1 MAMGD
6 SCVNLA
12 RKLKSGELLV
22 NAYKMLADAYGQ
34 LHKSDSA
41 RYYRGLY
48 FSLNDSV
55 YNIRKFYN
63 ARYKLNDYENRLHQS
78 QVSHL
83 NNRISFQ
90 VGVIVVVSLLLLL
103 VSILTY
109 IIYKK
114 NKYLKHTQRL
124 LIEKNRDL
132 EAQDVRSGKLLEHYV
147 ECIQQSKSGE
157 ENTMKSVAPLLNED
171 DERQLLNK
179 INNVLD
185 DINVISNPDF
195 SLQMLADAVGSNT
208 SYVSRIINTT
218 YQKNFKSLLNERR
231 IREACHKLRDKER
244 YHIYTIQAIYE
255 EVAYKNSASFIR
267 SFKKVYGMTP
277 SVYQRIV
284 SCQENKDQ
292 NLSDYCGQPISKSSS
307 I

>member
-1 MAMGD
+1 
-6 SCVNLA
+6 
-12 RKLKSGELLV
+12 
-22 NAYKMLADAYGQ
+22 
-34 LHKSDSA
+34 
-41 RYYRGLY
+41 
-48 FSLNDSV
+48 
-55 YNIRKFYN
+55 
-63 ARYKLNDYENRLHQS
+63 
-78 QVSHL
+78 
-83 NNRISFQ
+83 
-90 VGVIVVVSLLLLL
+90 
-103 VSILTY
+103 
-109 IIYKK
+109 
-114 NKYLKHTQRL
+114 
-124 LIEKNRDL
+124 
-132 EAQDVRSGKLLEHYV
+132 
-147 ECIQQSKSGE
+147 
-157 ENTMKSVAPLLNED
+157 MKSAAPLLNED
-171 DERQLLNK
+171 DERQLLNI

-244 YHIYTIQAIYE
+244 YHNYTIQAIYE
-255 EVAYKNSASFIR
+255 EVGYKNAASFIR
-267 SFKKVYGMTP
+267 SFKKVYGMTL